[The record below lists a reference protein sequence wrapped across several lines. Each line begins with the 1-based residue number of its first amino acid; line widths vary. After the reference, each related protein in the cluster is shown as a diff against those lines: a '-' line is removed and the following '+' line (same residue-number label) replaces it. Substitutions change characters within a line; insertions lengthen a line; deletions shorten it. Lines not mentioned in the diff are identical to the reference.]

1 MNFNTYMFKKIVIG
15 FFVTFVIVTVLQLLF
30 MPMNIP
36 ETDVKVPV
44 EQQSILTENLKI
56 DKTLSE
62 SEAIE
67 LLSSAKVTNI
77 IQENDYYI
85 VRTEDNMYSKL
96 PITNNVN
103 YVIQLQGL
111 TIPNE
116 MNMENE
122 ENLPVESEE
131 SSGLSGFFSFLITLV
146 VLSFICNLVLKI
158 WREKAFLKTAE
169 KMVFSEIGNNP
180 EEMGLGSRIKKDDAK
195 VETTYIKKVTFDDV
209 QGIEELKPDL
219 YRLVDCLKNP
229 KKYQELGARMPKGVI
244 LYGPPGTGKTLIAK
258 ALAGEAGVPFHSACG
273 SDFVEKY
280 VGVGAQR
287 VRELYKQ
294 ARKSAPCIVFIDE
307 IDAIGGNRGESNNGE
322 KDQTINALLA
332 ELDGFK
338 SGDNILTICATNR
351 LDILDP
357 ALMRA
362 GRFDLKLAVGLPD
375 KEGREAILKVHSK
388 NKKLAKEVSIPNVAK
403 QTVGFSGAELE
414 SLMNESALIA
424 AASDKKS
431 IDNEDIENAFFKII
445 MQGNKKKN
453 KKEDDKQLEL
463 IAWHESGHTLVTKL
477 LTKTGVPTVTIIGST
492 SGAGGV
498 TFMSPEE
505 EKLASKKDLRN
516 EIKISY
522 GGRAAEELLL
532 GNSEDITTGASAD
545 IRSATQ
551 VIKSYISNYGM
562 GNKGLLDVKQL
573 TSQYDVLDEA
583 TDLSNTL
590 YQETLDFLRENID
603 KLKALANA
611 LLEKETLYED
621 EIDVILGLKTA
632 EEVDLE
638 KRNREGL
645 FGKAENQEENVDENK
660 DNEESLA
667 DFREIRNGKFLPEVE
682 DLMDDFDIINDFSS
696 NLDDVDEEED

>member
-15 FFVTFVIVTVLQLLF
+15 FFITFVIVTVLQLLF
-30 MPMNIP
+30 MPMDMP
-36 ETDVKVPV
+36 ETNVDVPM
-44 EQQSILTENLKI
+44 EQQSVLTENLKI

-62 SEAIE
+62 PEAIE

-77 IQENDYYI
+77 IQENDYYV
-85 VRTEDNMYSKL
+85 VRTEDNTYSKL

-111 TIPNE
+111 NIPNE
-116 MNMENE
+116 MGSEIPEEKPIEND
-122 ENLPVESEE
+122 E
-131 SSGLSGFFSFLITLV
+131 SSGLSGFFSFLLTLV
-146 VLSFICNLVLKI
+146 IISFICNLVLKI

-169 KMVFSEIGNNP
+169 KMVFSEISNNP

-209 QGIEELKPDL
+209 QGIDELKPDL

-244 LYGPPGTGKTLIAK
+244 LYGPPGTGRTLIAK
-258 ALAGEAGVPFHSACG
+258 ALAGEAGVPFHSVCG

-388 NKKLAKEVSIPNVAK
+388 NKKLAREVSIPNVAK

-424 AASDKKS
+424 ASSDKKS

-590 YQETLDFLRENID
+590 YKETLDFLKENID
-603 KLKALANA
+603 KLKALADA

-621 EIDVILGLKTA
+621 EIDVILGLKTV

-638 KRNREGL
+638 KKNREGL
-645 FGKAENQEENVDENK
+645 FGKAEEIEDNVEEKSEDVKDE
-660 DNEESLA
+660 DAFA

-682 DLMDDFDIINDFSS
+682 DLINDFSS
-696 NLDDVDEEED
+696 NLNDVDEDEGEE

>member
-1 MNFNTYMFKKIVIG
+1 MSINSFMFKRIMMWVI
-15 FFVTFVIVTVLQLLF
+15 TVFLVLCLVH
-30 MPMNIP
+30 NIFSVKP
-36 ETDVKVPV
+36 E
-44 EQQSILTENLKI
+44 INGNALTETYNVTEVSSEEEALNVIKESNITNVVFDSGTYILKT
-56 DKTLSE
+56 DKDTYYQLPATNSVIKGLELKGATNPEGSE
-62 SEAIE
+62 S
-67 LLSSAKVTNI
+67 
-77 IQENDYYI
+77 
-85 VRTEDNMYSKL
+85 
-96 PITNNVN
+96 
-103 YVIQLQGL
+103 
-111 TIPNE
+111 
-116 MNMENE
+116 
-122 ENLPVESEE
+122 SE
-131 SSGLSGFFSFLITLV
+131 SFLRFLYFAII
-146 VLSFICNLVLKI
+146 FIGVTAIVNVILRMRQERKMI
-158 WREKAFLKTAE
+158 ETAE
-169 KMVFSEIGNNP
+169 RLAFSDIMVGDGFTNFSQDQR
-180 EEMGLGSRIKKDDAK
+180 GSMHTKKEDTSADK
-195 VETTYIKKVTFDDV
+195 IKKVTFDDV
-209 QGIEELKPDL
+209 QGIDELKPDL

-229 KKYQELGARMPKGVI
+229 KKYQDLGARMPKGMI

-294 ARKSAPCIVFIDE
+294 ARKSAPSIVFIDE
-307 IDAIGGNRGESNNGE
+307 IDAVGGGRGDSNNSE

-338 SGDNILTICATNR
+338 GSDNVLTICATNR

-375 KEGREAILKVHSK
+375 KEGREAILKLHSK
-388 NKKLAKEVSIPNVAK
+388 NKKLAKGVNIPHIAK

-414 SLMNESALIA
+414 ALLNESALIA
-424 AASDKKS
+424 AANDKKS
-431 IDNEDIENAFFKII
+431 IDTEDIENAFFKII

-453 KKEDDKQLEL
+453 KEDDKQLEL
-463 IAWHESGHTLVTKL
+463 IAWHESGHTLITKL

-505 EKLASKKDLRN
+505 EKLSSKKDLRN

-545 IRSATQ
+545 IRQATS

-562 GNKGLLDVKQL
+562 GDKGLLDVKQL

-583 TDLSNTL
+583 TKLSNEL
-590 YQETLDFLRENID
+590 YKETIDFLRENLD
-603 KLKALANA
+603 KLKALATA

-621 EIDVILGLKTA
+621 EIDVLLGLKSE
-632 EEVDLE
+632 EEVNLNKKNMFE
-638 KRNREGL
+638 VE
-645 FGKAENQEENVDENK
+645 ETEENE
-660 DNEESLA
+660 A
-667 DFREIRNGKFLPEVE
+667 DFSELEE
-682 DLMDDFDIINDFSS
+682 DVKEDIEELIKN
-696 NLDDVDEEED
+696 NPIENDDVIIDIPDFLKGKRRK

>member
-1 MNFNTYMFKKIVIG
+1 MSINSFMFKRIMMWVI
-15 FFVTFVIVTVLQLLF
+15 TVFLVLCLVH
-30 MPMNIP
+30 NIFSVKP
-36 ETDVKVPV
+36 E
-44 EQQSILTENLKI
+44 INGNALTETYNVTEVSSEEEALNVIKESNITNVVFDSGTYILKT
-56 DKTLSE
+56 DKDTYYQLPATNSVIKGLELKGATNPEGSE
-62 SEAIE
+62 S
-67 LLSSAKVTNI
+67 
-77 IQENDYYI
+77 
-85 VRTEDNMYSKL
+85 
-96 PITNNVN
+96 
-103 YVIQLQGL
+103 
-111 TIPNE
+111 
-116 MNMENE
+116 
-122 ENLPVESEE
+122 SE
-131 SSGLSGFFSFLITLV
+131 SFLRFLYFAII
-146 VLSFICNLVLKI
+146 FIGVTAIVNVILRMRQERKMI
-158 WREKAFLKTAE
+158 ETAE
-169 KMVFSEIGNNP
+169 RLAFSDIMTGDGFTNFSQDQR
-180 EEMGLGSRIKKDDAK
+180 GSMHTKKEDTSADK
-195 VETTYIKKVTFDDV
+195 IKKVTFDDV
-209 QGIEELKPDL
+209 QGIDELKPDL

-229 KKYQELGARMPKGVI
+229 KKYQDLGARMPKGMI

-294 ARKSAPCIVFIDE
+294 ARKSAPSIVFIDE
-307 IDAIGGNRGESNNGE
+307 IDAVGGGRGDSNNSE

-338 SGDNILTICATNR
+338 GSDNVLTICATNR

-375 KEGREAILKVHSK
+375 KEGREAILKLHSK
-388 NKKLAKEVSIPNVAK
+388 NKKLAKGVNIPHIAK

-414 SLMNESALIA
+414 ALLNESALIA
-424 AASDKKS
+424 AANDKKS
-431 IDNEDIENAFFKII
+431 IDTDDIENAFFKII

-453 KKEDDKQLEL
+453 KEDDKQLEL
-463 IAWHESGHTLVTKL
+463 IAWHESGHTLITKL

-505 EKLASKKDLRN
+505 EKLSSKKDLRN

-545 IRSATQ
+545 IRQATS

-562 GNKGLLDVKQL
+562 GDKGLLDVKQL

-583 TDLSNTL
+583 TKLSNEL
-590 YQETLDFLRENID
+590 YKETIDFLRENLD
-603 KLKALANA
+603 KLKALATA

-621 EIDVILGLKTA
+621 EIDVLLGLKSE
-632 EEVDLE
+632 EEVNLNKKNMFE
-638 KRNREGL
+638 VE
-645 FGKAENQEENVDENK
+645 ESEENE
-660 DNEESLA
+660 A
-667 DFREIRNGKFLPEVE
+667 DFSELEE
-682 DLMDDFDIINDFSS
+682 DVKEDIEELIKN
-696 NLDDVDEEED
+696 NPIENDDVIIDIPDFLKGKRRK